1 MSSVDSLDVEKLN
14 EKLDTYA
21 IEMIECYQDLLA
33 ERVLLEKFLKDGFL
47 NMSKARSIVGCASL
61 SRLQIPENTMTAQVR
76 VNEYADESSNDDV
89 KSNRFE
95 LIRETGMPMWIGPF
109 SPLSLKNSQKDF
121 SRTLDII
128 VSLAEKQNRLQGLID
143 AYNRA
148 SKEKLKL

>member
-1 MSSVDSLDVEKLN
+1 MSSTDSLDVEKLN

-21 IEMIECYQDLLA
+21 VEMIECYQDLLA

-47 NMSKARSIVGCASL
+47 NMSKARSIMGCASL

-76 VNEYADESSNDDV
+76 VNEYADESKDDV
-89 KSNRFE
+89 KANRFD

-128 VSLAEKQNRLQGLID
+128 VSLAEKQNRLRGLID
-143 AYNRA
+143 AYNRV
-148 SKEKLKL
+148 SKEKLKS